1 MEIILPPLCQF
12 QDSVSE
18 ETSTDDGE
26 DTPKF
31 EISTQTS
38 YGLVK
43 RRHVSIQ
50 TEIHPCMKSTGT
62 QTELHFSND
71 HARVDLDES
80 FESLATTTSEASE
93 WTPPET
99 DKNNNLDN
107 QESPSSHHSRKFIVL
122 EECLDQL
129 LRFCTI
135 CGRKCDHKKLLLGQC
150 WLFLGFVSAG
160 RLLHGN
166 HNP

>member
-1 MEIILPPLCQF
+1 MNPGNKKPVKFCFRLLMINDMIHAMAINNNYNILF
-12 QDSVSE
+12 Q
-18 ETSTDDGE
+18 
-26 DTPKF
+26 
-31 EISTQTS
+31 
-38 YGLVK
+38 K

-62 QTELHFSND
+62 QTEQLHFSND